1 MKRRSQL
8 AFVETLALL
17 LVDSA
22 AILGAYLI
30 AFRLRYQTD
39 IIPFLRLPSRFVQY
53 GTAAV
58 VVCCF
63 LAAFG
68 MNGLYSRRR
77 SLNPVDEAVRVIG
90 GVSVG
95 TLFAVAVVSFALLNI
110 LELSRLMVIYA
121 WFMSVLLVSGGRAL
135 VALVEARLRR
145 HGVGAKRIL
154 IIGSGPPAHVVLDKI
169 RRSPELGYT
178 VIGFLAE
185 TAPLGEPSDVPI
197 LGAISDL
204 ASVVGANGVDEVIVA
219 LNRSNP
225 EAILEIMD
233 LLDGTEVQV
242 KVLPDVVQMIT
253 QDAGI
258 DDLNGLPLVAIRQ
271 SRLRGRN
278 IMVKRAMDVAVSTL
292 VLVFLS
298 PFMALISILVKVDSR
313 GPVFYIQERVGK
325 DGRIFPCIKFRS
337 MVDEA
342 EAETG
347 PVWAHRKDKRKT
359 RLGTLLRRFSFDE
372 FPQFVNV
379 LLGHMSVVGPR
390 PERPVFVRE
399 FRDRIPR
406 YMERHAEKSGI
417 TGWAQ
422 VNGLRGNTSIEERTK
437 YDLWYVEN
445 WSPVLDLKIMLKTL
459 AILFTDNQAY

>member
-1 MKRRSQL
+1 VKRARL
-8 AFVETLALL
+8 AALETLALV

-22 AILGAYLI
+22 AILAAYLI
-30 AFRLRYQTD
+30 AYRLRYQTD
-39 IIPFLRLPSRFVQY
+39 IVPFLRLPSRVAQY
-53 GTAAV
+53 GAGAV
-58 VVCCF
+58 VIACF
-63 LAAFG
+63 LTAFA
-68 MNGLYSRRR
+68 MNGLYGRRR
-77 SLNPVDEAVRVIG
+77 SLNPVDECIRVVG

-95 TLFAVAVVSFALLNI
+95 TLFAVAVVSFALLGI

-121 WFMSVLLVSGGRAL
+121 WFLSVLLASGGRAL
-135 VALVEARLRR
+135 VALVEAALRR
-145 HGVGAKRIL
+145 RGLGTERIL
-154 IIGSGPPAHVVLDKI
+154 IVGSGPPAHVVLDKI

-178 VIGFLAE
+178 VIGFLDE
-185 TAPLGEPSDVPI
+185 NGLRGSSSDVPI
-197 LGAISDL
+197 LGGISDV
-204 ASVVGANGVDEVIVA
+204 ASVVRSNGVDEVIVA
-219 LNRSNP
+219 LTGSTS
-225 EAILEIMD
+225 EAILDIMD
-233 LLDGTEVQV
+233 LLDDLEVKV
-242 KVLPDVVQMIT
+242 RVLPDIVQMVI

-258 DDLNGLPLVAIRQ
+258 DDLNGLPLVAVRQ

-278 IMVKRAMDVAVSTL
+278 VTVKRAIDVVVSLL

-298 PFMALISILVKVDSR
+298 PIFSAIALLVKADSR

-325 DGRIFPCIKFRS
+325 DGKVFPCIKFRS
-337 MVDEA
+337 MVDDA
-342 EAETG
+342 EGETG
-347 PVWAHRKDKRKT
+347 PVWAHRGDRRKT
-359 RLGTLLRRFSFDE
+359 RIGSVLRRFSVDE

-390 PERPVFVRE
+390 PERPVFVQE
-399 FRDRIPR
+399 FSTRIPR

-459 AILFTDNQAY
+459 AVLFTDNQAY

>member
-1 MKRRSQL
+1 MKNPRWGLLQ
-8 AFVETLALL
+8 TLAMLA
-17 LVDSA
+17 VDSL

-30 AFRLRYQTD
+30 AYRLRYQTD
-39 IIPFLRLPSRFVQY
+39 IIPFLRLPSLFVQY

-58 VVCCF
+58 IVACF
-63 LAAFG
+63 LAAFA
-68 MNGLYSRRR
+68 MNGLYNKRR
-77 SLNPVDEAVRVIG
+77 SLHPVDELMRVIG

-95 TLFAVAVVSFALLNI
+95 TLFAVAVVSFALLGI

-121 WFMSVLLVSGGRAL
+121 WFLSVILVSIGRAIL
-135 VALVEARLRR
+135 SLLAAALRR
-145 HGVGAKRIL
+145 RGIGSRRIL
-154 IIGSGPPAHVVLDKI
+154 IIGSGPPAQVVLDKI
-169 RRSPELGYT
+169 HRSPELGYR
-178 VIGFLAE
+178 VIGILDESGRLGLAGD
-185 TAPLGEPSDVPI
+185 LPI
-197 LGAISDL
+197 LGGIKDV
-204 ASVVGANGVDEVIVA
+204 ASIVQSNGVHEVIVA
-219 LNRSNP
+219 LSQTDS
-225 EAILEIMD
+225 EAILDIMD
-233 LLDGTEVQV
+233 LLDGSEVQV

-271 SRLRGRN
+271 SRLRGKN
-278 IMVKRAMDVAVSTL
+278 VLFKRGMDVLISTL
-292 VLVFLS
+292 VLIFCS
-298 PFMALISILVKVDSR
+298 PFLALIALLVKIESP

-325 DGRIFPCIKFRS
+325 DGRVFPCIKFRS
-337 MVDEA
+337 MVDDA
-342 EAETG
+342 ESETG
-347 PVWAHRKDKRKT
+347 PVWALPRDKRKT
-359 RLGTLLRRFSFDE
+359 RVGNLLRRISFDE

-399 FRDRIPR
+399 FSSRIPR

-445 WSPVLDLKIMLKTL
+445 WSPILDLKIMLKTV
-459 AILFTDNQAY
+459 AILFTDQQAY

>member
-8 AFVETLALL
+8 PLLETLFLL
-17 LVDSA
+17 IVDSV

-53 GTAAV
+53 GTAVV

-63 LAAFG
+63 LAAFA

-95 TLFAVAVVSFALLNI
+95 TLFAVAMVSFALLNI

-135 VALVEARLRR
+135 VALIEAWLRR

-154 IIGSGPPAHVVLDKI
+154 VIGSGAPARVVLDKI

-178 VIGFLAE
+178 VIGFLDEAD
-185 TAPLGEPSDVPI
+185 PLASPSDLPI
-197 LGAISDL
+197 LGGLGDL
-204 ASVVGANGVDEVIVA
+204 ASVVSANGVEEVIVA

-225 EAILEIMD
+225 EALLEIMD
-233 LLDGTEVQV
+233 LLDGSEVQV
-242 KVLPDVVQMIT
+242 KVLPDVVQMII

-258 DDLNGLPLVAIRQ
+258 DDLNGLPLVAVRQ

-278 IMVKRAMDVAVSTL
+278 VMVKRAMDVLVSLL

-298 PFMALISILVKVDSR
+298 PFMAVISLLVKVDSR

-325 DGRIFPCIKFRS
+325 DGRVFPCIKFRS

-347 PVWAHRKDKRKT
+347 PVWANRQDKRKT
-359 RLGTLLRRFSFDE
+359 RLGAVLRRFSFDE

-390 PERPVFVRE
+390 PERPVFVQE
-399 FRDRIPR
+399 FRHRIPR
-406 YMERHAEKSGI
+406 YMDRHAEKSGI

>member
-1 MKRRSQL
+1 MKRHARQ
-8 AFVETLALL
+8 AFLETLALVI
-17 LVDSA
+17 VDSA

-53 GTAAV
+53 GTAVV

-63 LAAFG
+63 LAAFA

-110 LELSRLMVIYA
+110 FELSRLMVIYA

-135 VALVEARLRR
+135 GALVQASLRR
-145 HGVGAKRIL
+145 HGVGTKRIL
-154 IIGSGPPAHVVLDKI
+154 IVGSGPPAHVVLDKI

-178 VIGFLAE
+178 VIGFLDE
-185 TAPLGEPSDVPI
+185 NAPLGASSELPI
-197 LGAISDL
+197 LGGIGDV
-204 ASVVGANGVDEVIVA
+204 ASVVSANGVDEVIVA
-219 LNRSNP
+219 LSRSNP

-233 LLDGTEVQV
+233 LLDSTEVEV

-278 IMVKRAMDVAVSTL
+278 LLIKRAMDVLVSTL

-298 PFMALISILVKVDSR
+298 PILALISMLVKVDSR

-325 DGRIFPCIKFRS
+325 DGRVFPCIKFRS
-337 MVDEA
+337 MMDEA

-347 PVWAHRKDKRKT
+347 PVWAHAQDKRKT
-359 RLGTLLRRFSFDE
+359 RLGALLRRFSVDE

-390 PERPVFVRE
+390 PERPVFVQE
-399 FRDRIPR
+399 FSSRIPR